1 MNSILRTLLR
11 FPNTQEA
18 LSRYRIAKYRK
29 QQRIII
35 KNLLKDSVFM
45 LLGIVSA
52 GFGLQGFLL
61 PNAFIDGGVTGI
73 SLLVSQLTGIS
84 LPLLLVC
91 INAPFIVM
99 AYVQLGRF
107 FSFKSALAICGLA
120 YAVSAVPFPV
130 MTNDRLLTSVFGG
143 FFLGI
148 GIGFSVR
155 GGAVLDGTE
164 ILAIYLN
171 RKGNLS
177 IGDIILMFNIAIFS
191 SAAYLIN
198 IETALYAILTYFSA
212 SKSVDF
218 VLEGI
223 EEYTGVTIISHRS
236 EDIRKMIIHTLQRGV
251 TIYSGKRGFGK
262 RGEVQHEVDIVYTV
276 VTRLEVSRLQQEI
289 DAIDPLA
296 FVIMSSIKD
305 TKGGMIKKRAH
316 KLLHK

>member
-35 KNLLKDSVFM
+35 KNLLKDSVLM
-45 LLGIVSA
+45 TLGIISA
-52 GFGLQGFLL
+52 SFGLEGFLL

-99 AYVQLGRF
+99 AYFQLGRF

-236 EDIRKMIIHTLQRGV
+236 EDIRKMIIHTLRRGV

-262 RGEVQHEVDIVYTV
+262 RGEGQHEVDIVYTV

>member
-1 MNSILRTLLR
+1 MNSILRALLR
-11 FPNTQEA
+11 FPNTQEV

-29 QQRIII
+29 QQRIIVR
-35 KNLLKDSVFM
+35 NLLKDSM
-45 LLGIVSA
+45 LMALGIVLAS
-52 GFGLQGFLL
+52 FGLKGFLL

-73 SLLVSQLTGIS
+73 SLLVSQLTNIS
-84 LPLLLVC
+84 LPMLLVC
-91 INAPFIVM
+91 INAPFVMM
-99 AYVQLGRF
+99 AYFQLGRL

-120 YAVSAVPFPV
+120 YAVGAVPFPV
-130 MTNDRLLTSVFGG
+130 ITNDRLLTAVFGG

-171 RKGNLS
+171 RKGSLS
-177 IGDIILMFNIAIFS
+177 IGDIILTFNIAIFS
-191 SAAYLIN
+191 AAAYFIN

-236 EDIRKMIIHTLQRGV
+236 EDIRKMIIHTLRRGV

-262 RGEVQHEVDIVYTV
+262 RGEGQQEIDIVYTV
-276 VTRLEVSRLQQEI
+276 ITRLEVSRLQQEI

-296 FVIMSSIKD
+296 FVVMSSIKD

-316 KLLHK
+316 KLIHK